1 MKMAKSRWKM
11 ELEKLLE
18 YEKRLVEAKTRKEL
32 REASRLLSMQTEK
45 IGQMI
50 EEMNRKNN

>member
-1 MKMAKSRWKM
+1 MAKSRWKM

-18 YEKRLVEAKTRKEL
+18 YEKKLVEAKTRKEL

>member
-1 MKMAKSRWKM
+1 MAKSKWKM

-18 YEKRLVEAKTRKEL
+18 YEKKLVEAETRKEL

-50 EEMNRKNN
+50 EEMNKRNS